1 MPRNLEDILDQ
12 VVNTPL
18 VKVRSLTSP
27 DYSVL
32 AKLEWKNPFDSI
44 KARPAVWMIRD
55 AVAKGMISGKDSI
68 IIEPTSGNTGIAL
81 AGIAKTVGFQLEIV
95 IPQNVSQETKDLLRS
110 LGAKL
115 LETDDDLC
123 PRVGVG
129 TDQSIALAESMVK
142 GQSQNYYM
150 PNQYDNDSNFLSH
163 YESTGPEI
171 WRDTKGEVTH
181 FIAGV
186 GTGGTL
192 TGVGKYLKEKNP
204 RVKVFGVQP
213 EKNHHLQGL
222 RNLDESS
229 KPALF
234 LRREELV
241 DEWFTISDKAAFG
254 WVTIMAEKEHL
265 LVGPSSGA
273 MMAASQELYER
284 GERGTIVAIFG
295 DSGRKYRSVY
305 RKFNVLLDNQFE
317 DLLRGV

>member
-1 MPRNLEDILDQ
+1 MPSELEAILNQ
-12 VVNTPL
+12 VVNTPM
-18 VKVRSLTSP
+18 VKVSSLTSP
-27 DYSVL
+27 EYTVL

-44 KARPAVWMIRD
+44 KARPAVWMIKD
-55 AVAKGMISGKDSI
+55 AIAKGLISGKDSI
-68 IIEPTSGNTGIAL
+68 VIEPTSGNTGIAL
-81 AGIAKTVGFQLEIV
+81 AGIAKRVGFQLEIV

-150 PNQYDNDSNFLSH
+150 PNQYDNDANFLSH

-171 WRDTKGEVTH
+171 WRDTNGEVTH

-204 RVKVFGVQP
+204 RLKVFGVQRQ
-213 EKNHHLQGL
+213 KNHHMQGL
-222 RNLDESS
+222 RNLEESS
-229 KPALF
+229 KPSLF

-241 DEWFTISDKAAFG
+241 DEWLTISDEAAFR
-254 WVTIMAEKEHL
+254 WVRILAEKEHL

-273 MMAASQELYER
+273 VMAATQELYTR
-284 GERGTIVAIFG
+284 GERGTVVTIFG

-305 RKFNVLLDNQFE
+305 KNFNVIVESQFE
-317 DLLRGV
+317 DLLQGL

>member
-1 MPRNLEDILDQ
+1 MPSKLDDILGQ
-12 VVNTPL
+12 VVNTPMVE
-18 VKVRSLTSP
+18 VKSLTSP
-27 DYSVL
+27 EYNVF

-44 KARPAVWMIRD
+44 KARPAVWMIKA
-55 AVAKGMISGKDSI
+55 AVVKGLISGKNST

-81 AGIAKTVGFQLEIV
+81 AGIAKSVGFHIEIV
-95 IPQNVSQETKDLLRS
+95 IPQNVSKETKDLLRS

-142 GQSQNYYM
+142 GQPQNYYM
-150 PNQYDNDSNFLSH
+150 PNQYDNDANYLSH

-171 WRDTKGEVTH
+171 WRDTKGGVTH

-204 RVKVFGVQP
+204 RLKVFGVQP
-213 EKNHHLQGL
+213 EKSHHLQGL
-222 RNLDESS
+222 RNLEESS
-229 KPALF
+229 KPSLL
-234 LRREELV
+234 LRREEV
-241 DEWFTISDKAAFG
+241 IDEWFTISDKDAFG
-254 WVTIMAEKEHL
+254 WVRILAEKEHL

-273 MMAASQELYER
+273 VMAAIQEIYTR
-284 GERGTIVAIFG
+284 GDRGTVVTIFG
-295 DSGRKYRSVY
+295 DSGRKYKSVY
-305 RKFNVLLDNQFE
+305 KNFKVILEDQFE
-317 DLLRGV
+317 DLLRDL